1 MCAGSRRGSRLIPIL
16 LSVQFVMRRKKN
28 FEIWKKWLSRQRMPS
43 ALKNKVQPPV
53 ERNVHAPSSGS
64 ALTHHYRSELQS
76 EHTFGTI
83 HATKGDVTR
92 PEPWRGGVKRPAP
105 WNGEAKQ
112 PGSSKGEDEVRC
124 VNPPELPGT
133 VIKGSL

>member
-1 MCAGSRRGSRLIPIL
+1 MQRKETSRDLNPG
-16 LSVQFVMRRKKN
+16 
-28 FEIWKKWLSRQRMPS
+28 
-43 ALKNKVQPPV
+43 
-53 ERNVHAPSSGS
+53 G
-64 ALTHHYRSELQS
+64 
-76 EHTFGTI
+76 
-83 HATKGDVTR
+83 
-92 PEPWRGGVKRPAP
+92 GGVKRPAP